1 MSPLAVVGESG
12 VESVAKATVRGV
24 TLLPDVGRVGTLP
37 TLVGWG
43 CSRRRM
49 AEGGRIAA
57 LAIPLRLLA
66 VASAA
71 AVSAASEAAV
81 PGEAAMATFATMPG
95 ESRVPMRKAVAPPA
109 VIEVVVIKV
118 AMTPATVPAIDIHIR
133 AVTVDVGAVTRRV
146 PNGLRASG

>member
-1 MSPLAVVGESG
+1 
-12 VESVAKATVRGV
+12 
-24 TLLPDVGRVGTLP
+24 
-37 TLVGWG
+37 
-43 CSRRRM
+43 M

-118 AMTPATVPAIDIHIR
+118 AMTPATVPAIDIHVR